1 MIDVYRRTTDGINLR
16 SDDQQRIKAPLTPT
30 TIFFAF
36 MLIGHVTSFTRGI
49 SSSSRV
55 ASRKFLGSFSCCAQ
69 RDWRDSSAMET
80 LSSFQP
86 KLSSSILI
94 RTNLENVRTGMKSS
108 SSLAMA
114 STDTSSV
121 PQPTS
126 LTAEEKANLES
137 QIRAKGDEIKA
148 LKNSGNSGNIGPL
161 VAELLELKGRLDPSS
176 VKKKKKKDPQQQS
189 KKNQKQQGGGQ
200 KSKSRGSGGGS
211 KEDDAESD
219 FVTPRSENYSK
230 WYTDVIRVAGLAE
243 ASPVRGCMVIK
254 PWGMSLWDRIRSDLD
269 VRIAEHGAENA
280 YFPLLIPKSFL
291 SKEAEHID
299 GFAKECA
306 VVTHHRLTAAPVS
319 TVSSVDNESE
329 SDIIGGGL
337 IADPEAE
344 LEEPLIIRPTSET
357 MIWYMFRKWISSYR
371 CVFTFLI
378 LLLTLGH
385 FDRKLAARIIHSWI
399 ISFIFFEL
407 GLLLST
413 YKV

>member
-1 MIDVYRRTTDGINLR
+1 
-16 SDDQQRIKAPLTPT
+16 
-30 TIFFAF
+30 
-36 MLIGHVTSFTRGI
+36 
-49 SSSSRV
+49 
-55 ASRKFLGSFSCCAQ
+55 
-69 RDWRDSSAMET
+69 MET
-80 LSSFQP
+80 ISSFQP
-86 KLSSSILI
+86 KRSSSILI

-148 LKNSGNSGNIGPL
+148 LKNSGKSGEIGPL

-378 LLLTLGH
+378 LLLMLGQ

-399 ISFIFFEL
+399 ISFIFL
-407 GLLLST
+407 N
-413 YKV
+413 